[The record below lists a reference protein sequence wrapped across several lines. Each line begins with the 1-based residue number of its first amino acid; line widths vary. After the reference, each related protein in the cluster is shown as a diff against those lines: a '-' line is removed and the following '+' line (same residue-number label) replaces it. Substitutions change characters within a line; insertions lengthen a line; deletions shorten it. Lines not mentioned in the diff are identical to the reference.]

1 MKQSANV
8 TQGVS
13 TSSLPHC
20 KTPKLMLHGYIYT
33 CNNFMWIRGS
43 CDLENLFPQVN
54 NVKRDQRKIL
64 NVSRATDQTSFA
76 MP

>member
-1 MKQSANV
+1 MRIK
-8 TQGVS
+8 
-13 TSSLPHC
+13 
-20 KTPKLMLHGYIYT
+20 
-33 CNNFMWIRGS
+33 GS

-64 NVSRATDQTSFA
+64 NVSRATEQTSFA